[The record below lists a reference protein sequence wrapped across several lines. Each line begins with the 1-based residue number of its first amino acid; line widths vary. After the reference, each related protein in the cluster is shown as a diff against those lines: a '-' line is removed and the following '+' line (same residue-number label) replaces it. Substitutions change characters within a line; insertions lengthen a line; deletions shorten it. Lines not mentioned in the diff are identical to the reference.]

1 MIEERIAFIKEFKR
15 LSDKLREITDE
26 IENFLEKRQEEL
38 DKEIAKDPKMVLK
51 LMKKGDTQKK
61 IGVYSRKQ
69 RARFAHRRPLT
80 RCAAQP
86 RKVKNS
92 FQRTRRFYKTLP

>member
-38 DKEIAKDPKMVLK
+38 DKEIAKDPKMILK
-51 LMKKGDTQKK
+51 LMKKGRHSKEDW
-61 IGVYSRKQ
+61 RL
-69 RARFAHRRPLT
+69 F
-80 RCAAQP
+80 
-86 RKVKNS
+86 
-92 FQRTRRFYKTLP
+92 